1 LVRREGIRK
10 KGAKDVTLDP
20 EDWDEFRVLGHEML
34 DDIITH
40 IIESKTQRARLATKE
55 EINGLTIP
63 LSKKGEGEKRAYES
77 FIKNTLPSSVGA
89 KNARFW
95 GHVVGGGSP
104 YGVLADMVASG
115 LNWMDLPGYATYT
128 INSQALNYIKEM
140 LEYPLDA
147 SGLFLSGGSEAN
159 FTALAVARNACAEI
173 DLKTKGMQNVPKR
186 MTLYVSDQGHD
197 CLDRSVEILGFGNEA
212 LRRIPSDSEYKISID
227 ELKNAIKQDRE
238 NGYHP
243 FCIIGC
249 AGTVNTGAFD
259 DLKSLAD
266 LAEKEKMWLHVDGA
280 FGAWV
285 RLSETHKHLVDG
297 MERAD
302 SLAVDLH
309 KWMDMPYGI
318 GCTLTLHPK
327 EHLQTFV
334 YGHEAAYLKTL
345 NERFQTLMATAY
357 LGIRLSTHAQAV
369 KPYLLLRANGSD
381 KYRKL
386 IQQNID
392 HINYLADLIEK
403 KPDMEVCAPVESN
416 IVCFRYKPRGL
427 GEEQL
432 VKLNRAIIAALGEIT
447 RGVVSDTQIKGKY
460 MLRACNVNHRSSM
473 KDFDWLVAEVER
485 LGEKLLPEVVGKK

>member
-1 LVRREGIRK
+1 
-10 KGAKDVTLDP
+10 
-20 EDWDEFRVLGHEML
+20 
-34 DDIITH
+34 
-40 IIESKTQRARLATKE
+40 
-55 EINGLTIP
+55 
-63 LSKKGEGEKRAYES
+63 
-77 FIKNTLPSSVGA
+77 
-89 KNARFW
+89 
-95 GHVVGGGSP
+95 
-104 YGVLADMVASG
+104 
-115 LNWMDLPGYATYT
+115 MDLPGYATYT
-128 INSQALNYIKEM
+128 INSQALNYVKEM
-140 LEYPLDA
+140 LEYSLNA

-173 DLKTKGMQNVPKR
+173 DLKTKGMQNIPRK
-186 MTLYVSDQGHD
+186 MTLYVSDQRHD

-212 LRRIPSDSEYKISID
+212 LRSIPSDSNYKISIG
-227 ELKNAIKQDRE
+227 ELTKAIKQDRAD
-238 NGYHP
+238 GFHP

-259 DLKSLAD
+259 DLKALAD

-285 RLSETHKHLVDG
+285 RLSKTHRHLVDG

-318 GCTLTLHPK
+318 GCTLTRHPK

-345 NERFQTLMATAY
+345 NERFQGLMATAY

-381 KYRKL
+381 KYCRL
-386 IQQNID
+386 VQQNID
-392 HINYLADLIEK
+392 QINYLAGLIDDQH
-403 KPDMEVCAPVESN
+403 DMEVCAPVESN

-427 GEEQL
+427 GEGQL
-432 VKLNRAIIAALGEIT
+432 EKLNRAILASLNDVSRA
-447 RGVVSDTQIKGKY
+447 VVSDTQIKGKY
-460 MLRACNVNHRSSM
+460 VLRACNVNHRSTM
-473 KDFDWLVAEVER
+473 EDFDWLVTEVKR
-485 LGEKLLPEVVGKK
+485 LGEKLLPEVAGKK